1 MMIDERWFKQKGQ
14 FFQQMRK
21 RKFPQD
27 TQRAFAARIGV
38 GLTTIQNL
46 EAGKDGVAWGT
57 IIKVLDILGLEHEVE
72 KLLSLPA
79 YEIKV
84 KAGENW

>member
-1 MMIDERWFKQKGQ
+1 MIADERWFKQKGQ

-21 RKFPQD
+21 KKFPKD
-27 TQRAFAARIGV
+27 TQQIFVARIGV

-57 IIKVLDILGLEHEVE
+57 VIKVLDILGLERKIEE
-72 KLLSLPA
+72 LLSPPA
-79 YEIKV
+79 YEVKI
-84 KAGENW
+84 KAGEDW